1 MSTAKVAI
9 TLREDLL
16 DKLDSLVQS
25 KVFPNR
31 SRAVQVA
38 IEEKLARMNRSRLA
52 RECAKL
58 DCQYEQALAEEGFSG
73 EKDEWPEY

>member
-31 SRAVQVA
+31 SKAVQEA

-58 DCQYEQALAEEGFSG
+58 DPKFEQALAEEGFSA
-73 EKDEWPEY
+73 ERDEWPEY